1 MRAIAKILGGVAPLI
16 LSTGAFAQDWTP
28 TKPVWDQ
35 ADRLT
40 CKETFRYY
48 CKPTGQWQCLSRT
61 GRANFRIDF
70 RRNKVAWDD
79 TAAGWDIK
87 GRAFKAYPLM
97 SPDKPAMSLLLS
109 DGRLFKF
116 LYKAKDQKG
125 PYDLEARLL
134 GYEDPGPEVTDFTC
148 SRS

>member
-1 MRAIAKILGGVAPLI
+1 MRAIAKTISGIAPLI
-16 LSTGAFAQDWTP
+16 LSTGAFAQDWVP

-35 ADRLT
+35 ADRVT
-40 CKETFRYY
+40 CKETFRYF
-48 CKPTGQWQCLSRT
+48 CKPAGQWQCSART
-61 GRANFRIDF
+61 GQANFKIDF

-79 TAAGWDIK
+79 TTAGWDIK
-87 GRAFKAYPLM
+87 GRAFRTHLANPT
-97 SPDKPAMSLLLS
+97 MSLLLS

-116 LYKAKDQKG
+116 LYKAKDKNG

-148 SRS
+148 SRA